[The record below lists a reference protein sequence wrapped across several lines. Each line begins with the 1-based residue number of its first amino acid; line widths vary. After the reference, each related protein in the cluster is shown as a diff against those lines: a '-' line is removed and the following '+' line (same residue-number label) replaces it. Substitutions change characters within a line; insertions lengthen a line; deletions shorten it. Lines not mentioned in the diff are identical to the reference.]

1 MISFV
6 LLLFNTKNAT
16 KGTSFGG
23 IFLFIFVFYSLN
35 YQLPTANRK
44 TAHFSLPTA
53 NWKTANWKTADC
65 KTAN

>member
-35 YQLPTANRK
+35 YQLPTANCQLEK
-44 TAHFSLPTA
+44 LPTEKLPTG
-53 NWKTANWKTADC
+53 KTAN
-65 KTAN
+65 